1 MLHELETHAR
11 VVRPVDRLPTC
22 VRAHAHTRTRA
33 RARTHTHTD
42 NNTHTHTPTIRKTHT
57 LFRHGKK
64 DALKSDRC
72 TRMSRD
78 GPHCRPDRAAG
89 RMRQGGGT
97 GAACA
102 DCAGAAGHNS
112 MRAARRGAKTCHA
125 AALCAKNRTQ
135 NKMTAPTPGS
145 HLPRRALRPSHGAGR
160 KRREHTMHR
169 AARAWRRWSVG
180 ALCTSAQRCTRAA
193 RGTRCF
199 GFSAGERGGARG
211 SHRGRVL
218 LSHTSAACLGRPES
232 GGQRQAGEQEEC
244 GRATSHCDGV
254 VLCPGS
260 YKLAVRPPI
269 CFKGTVFP
277 LKINLLGG
285 GGSVRAS

>member
-1 MLHELETHAR
+1 
-11 VVRPVDRLPTC
+11 
-22 VRAHAHTRTRA
+22 
-33 RARTHTHTD
+33 
-42 NNTHTHTPTIRKTHT
+42 
-57 LFRHGKK
+57 
-64 DALKSDRC
+64 
-72 TRMSRD
+72 MSRD

-277 LKINLLGG
+277 LKINLWVGEVPYEPLEFVQRMHMH
-285 GGSVRAS
+285 SVGVLLAALAAAVAGAGEARARAAA